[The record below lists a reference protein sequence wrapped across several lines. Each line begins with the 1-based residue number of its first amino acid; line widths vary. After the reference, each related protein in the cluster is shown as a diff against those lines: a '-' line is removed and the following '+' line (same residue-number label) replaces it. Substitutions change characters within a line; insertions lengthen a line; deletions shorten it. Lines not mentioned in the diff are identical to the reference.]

1 MPGMD
6 NRVVCAELRHP
17 RSRRCDSDHLVKL
30 GILRDLSGKTRYR
43 VLFYARY
50 MDVLNEDEE

>member
-1 MPGMD
+1 MA

-17 RSRRCDSDHLVKL
+17 RSRRCDPDHLVKL

-50 MDVLNEDEE
+50 MEVLNEDEE